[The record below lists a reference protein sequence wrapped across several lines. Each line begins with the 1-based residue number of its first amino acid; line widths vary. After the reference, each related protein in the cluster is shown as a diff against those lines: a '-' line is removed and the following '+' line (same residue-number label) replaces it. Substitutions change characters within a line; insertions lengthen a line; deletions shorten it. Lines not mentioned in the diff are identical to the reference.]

1 MNSNKI
7 LPVIALLAIAPL
19 NANAQV
25 GKKIESCNALLGE
38 PVKEHRVNVSVPTN
52 IYHKNGLQ
60 IQASIS
66 GGIIDGSVYH
76 KASFIGQPKAPLTEA
91 DIQQILKWNSIA
103 SESLV
108 FQGENNG
115 KKLYITK
122 DEKFMVI
129 NDLRSNIYTVLD
141 AKTAMNLIKK

>member
-25 GKKIESCNALLGE
+25 GEKIETFKVLFGE
-38 PVKEHRVNVSVPTN
+38 PVKEHRANSTPTN
-52 IYHKNGLQ
+52 IYLKDGLQ
-60 IQASIS
+60 IQASFS

-76 KASFIGQPKAPLTEA
+76 KVSFIGQPKAPLTEA
-91 DIQQILKWNSIA
+91 DIQKILKWNSIA

-108 FQGENNG
+108 FQRENNG

-141 AKTAMNLIKK
+141 AKTAMNLLKK